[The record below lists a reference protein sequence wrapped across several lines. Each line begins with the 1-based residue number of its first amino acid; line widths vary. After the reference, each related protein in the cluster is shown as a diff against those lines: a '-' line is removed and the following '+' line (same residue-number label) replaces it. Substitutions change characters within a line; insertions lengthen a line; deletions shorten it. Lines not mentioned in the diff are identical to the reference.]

1 MNQCFILWDKL
12 RAAKMSPLKKGT
24 SEAEGF
30 LKINLSVSLILKYI
44 YIKVN
49 KKQDYAV
56 FWKLINSS
64 NFQIIKFS
72 NHQIFKSSNSQILN
86 SEFWIL
92 NFLPISA
99 FLSVNFFSS
108 LLLSWLLL
116 SNFRNN
122 FKISAWHMLCK
133 LASVFKKHENKKQT
147 Y

>member
-12 RAAKMSPLKKGT
+12 RGAKMSPLKKGT

-64 NFQIIKFS
+64 NFQII
-72 NHQIFKSSNSQILN
+72 KSSNSQILN

-133 LASVFKKHENKKQT
+133 LASVFIKRKYKKLT